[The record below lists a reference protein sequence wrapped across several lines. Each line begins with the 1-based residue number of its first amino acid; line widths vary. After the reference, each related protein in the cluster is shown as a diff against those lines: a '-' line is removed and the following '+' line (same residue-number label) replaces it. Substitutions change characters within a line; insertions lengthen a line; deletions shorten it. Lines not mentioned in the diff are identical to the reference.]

1 MKKKVAG
8 ILASVMIFFTLA
20 PVTKNYTTKV
30 KVPMDPNKLI
40 ISYIDVGQ
48 GDSELIQF
56 HNKNILID
64 SGPESSRDILIN
76 YLKAAHVTR
85 LDYVIATH
93 PHEDHI
99 GNMAEIIKAFKVGV
113 FYAPD
118 VTANTSAYENMVT
131 SLKIKSLSIKVPS
144 VGDKITIGDAALYFL
159 APNSTGY
166 EDLNNYSIVTKLKF
180 GNRSFIFMGDAE
192 ELSEGE
198 ILAKQ
203 LDLSADVLKV
213 GHHGSGY
220 STSYEFLKAAH
231 PKAAIISVGL
241 LNDYGHP
248 KQKIL
253 DRLTDFRVDIYR
265 TDIQGNT
272 VAVTD
277 GRSLT
282 FNNVPALK
290 GKSNR

>member
-1 MKKKVAG
+1 MK
-8 ILASVMIFFTLA
+8 
-20 PVTKNYTTKV
+20 
-30 KVPMDPNKLI
+30 
-40 ISYIDVGQ
+40 
-48 GDSELIQF
+48 
-56 HNKNILID
+56 
-64 SGPESSRDILIN
+64 

-99 GNMAEIIKAFKVGV
+99 GNMAKIINSFKVGA

-118 VTANTSAYENMVT
+118 VTTNTIDYEKMVT
-131 SLKIKSLSIKVPS
+131 LLKAKSLSIKVPN
-144 VGDKITIGDAALYFL
+144 VGDKITIGDAELIFL
-159 APNSTGY
+159 APNSIEY
-166 EDLNNYSIVTKLKF
+166 EDLNNYSIVTKLKY

-203 LDLSADVLKV
+203 LDLSADVLKI

-220 STSYEFLKAAH
+220 STSYEFLKAVQ

-253 DRLTDFRVDIYR
+253 DRLTDFGVDIYR
-265 TDIQGNT
+265 TDIQGT
-272 VAVTD
+272 IVAVTD
-277 GRSLT
+277 GSSLT
-282 FNNVPALK
+282 FNNVPVQ
-290 GKSNR
+290 KSK